1 MGGGG
6 GGGARLTPEFVGK
19 SFLAGGVAGMC
30 AKTTVAPLDRVKILL
45 QAHNSLYRDLGV
57 GASLARV
64 VKQEGPRALFRG
76 NGAQMARIFP
86 YGALQ
91 FTAFE
96 VFKQALPRLELRGL
110 GAKDHAMKFVAGSLA
125 GLIAVSATFPLDTI
139 RARLA
144 FQLAGE
150 NRYLGI
156 LHTGSTI
163 VRSEG
168 GVTALYRGLTPT
180 LIGIIP
186 YAGLSFYSFEL
197 LKASLLQHC
206 AWARAPASGDGEVA
220 LQVPARLLCGGLAG
234 ALSQTISYPLDV
246 TRRRMQLGS
255 AGTMREVMVATYT
268 NDGIIR
274 GLFRGMSVN
283 YLRAVPMTAVS
294 FSVYETMKQAMGLS
308 TGVRISG

>member
-125 GLIAVSATFPLDTI
+125 GLIAGSLRHIPPGHHQGQARFPTGG
-139 RARLA
+139 
-144 FQLAGE
+144 GE
-150 NRYLGI
+150 
-156 LHTGSTI
+156 
-163 VRSEG
+163 
-168 GVTALYRGLTPT
+168 
-180 LIGIIP
+180 
-186 YAGLSFYSFEL
+186 
-197 LKASLLQHC
+197 
-206 AWARAPASGDGEVA
+206 
-220 LQVPARLLCGGLAG
+220 QVPWYPAYRLHH
-234 ALSQTISYPLDV
+234 S
-246 TRRRMQLGS
+246 
-255 AGTMREVMVATYT
+255 E
-268 NDGIIR
+268 
-274 GLFRGMSVN
+274 
-283 YLRAVPMTAVS
+283 
-294 FSVYETMKQAMGLS
+294 E
-308 TGVRISG
+308 